1 MTSTLL
7 ADPDVKDAIA
17 LMATYGIREG
27 IVDRRLPSFGN
38 TLAIGG
44 AQLAYNKFVRSYIL
58 GLAGQ
63 ATGEKYWSSLLA
75 NAAGL
80 SVVLYGLKSVDII
93 SGASEDIGDAALLP
107 SPSGKWL
114 SSISEAGELL
124 LEKQVLEY
132 LLSSCGMMPP
142 MLGNQ
147 PAPAKVITAATL

>member
-7 ADPDVKDAIA
+7 ADPDVKDAIS

-27 IVDRRLPSFGN
+27 IVDRRLPSFKN
-38 TLAIGG
+38 TLALGG
-44 AQLAYNKFVRSYIL
+44 AQLAYNKFVKSYIL

-80 SVVLYGLKSVDII
+80 SLVLYGLKSVDVI
-93 SGASEDIGDAALLP
+93 SSASEDIGDAALLP

-114 SSISEAGELL
+114 SSVTEAGELL

-132 LLSSCGMMPP
+132 LLSSSGMMPP
-142 MLGNQ
+142 VTGSGPQ
-147 PAPAKVITAATL
+147 PAKVISAVTL